1 MPNII
6 VCYKSVMDEQ
16 DIMIKSENQDL
27 DFSRAKRKIS
37 DYDKNAIEEAIKM
50 QENYGGKVA
59 ALTFGSTEAKQ
70 SLKECLAR
78 GPEQVYFVNDSDAE
92 KADSFVTANVLSA
105 ALKKI
110 GSYDVI
116 LCGEG
121 SADTYAQQV
130 GPRLAALLNIP
141 GITFV
146 SKIQIESDKVIAT
159 RKVGNCTEVV
169 AASLPVVISVNPDIN
184 VPRIPSLKQ
193 VLTASKKPVTEWKV
207 DDLEVKQEE
216 LKPKNIVK
224 SIKGYVM
231 NRKKKILQGT
241 PEEQVAMLIA
251 YLAKE
256 GVL

>member
-1 MPNII
+1 
-6 VCYKSVMDEQ
+6 MDEQ
-16 DIMIKSENQDL
+16 DIQIKSENQEL

-37 DYDKNAIEEAIKM
+37 EYDRNAIEEAIKI

-70 SLKECLAR
+70 SLKDCLAR
-78 GPEQVYFVNDSDAE
+78 GPEQAYFVNDLVAK
-92 KADSFVTANVLSA
+92 KADSFVTANVLGA

-110 GSYDVI
+110 GNYDII

-146 SKIQIESDKVIAT
+146 SKIEIECDKVIAT
-159 RKVGNCTEVV
+159 RKIGNCTEVV
-169 AASLPVVISVNPDIN
+169 TAPFPVVISVNPEIN
-184 VPRIPSLKQ
+184 IPRIPSLKQ
-193 VLTASKKPVTEWKV
+193 VLSASKKPVTEWKV

-216 LKPKNIVK
+216 LKPKNTVK

-231 NRKKKILQGT
+231 NRKKNILHGT
-241 PEEQVAMLIA
+241 PKEQVAMLVA
-251 YLAKE
+251 YLSKE